1 MRFEDAIKN
10 TIAEGKKIMI
20 EELNHFLEDKRD
32 KELYTIILNVLK
44 FAKKW
49 KEIKTG
55 VEIKLGR
62 EVDDKK
68 FTSALES
75 LVNYNFVEKI
85 NDEYVIVDPIIKQI
99 DFESEV

>member
-1 MRFEDAIKN
+1 TLFGNFYAVRQMRFEDAIKN

-20 EELNHFLEDKRD
+20 EELNHFLEDKRG
-32 KELYTIILNVLK
+32 KELYTRILNVLK
-44 FAKKW
+44 

-75 LVNYNFVEKI
+75 LVNYNFVEK
-85 NDEYVIVDPIIKQI
+85 
-99 DFESEV
+99 

>member
-10 TIAEGKKIMI
+10 TIAEGMI
-20 EELNHFLEDKRD
+20 EELNHFLEDKR
-32 KELYTIILNVLK
+32 N
-44 FAKKW
+44 

-75 LVNYNFVEKI
+75 LVI
-85 NDEYVIVDPIIKQI
+85 R
-99 DFESEV
+99 